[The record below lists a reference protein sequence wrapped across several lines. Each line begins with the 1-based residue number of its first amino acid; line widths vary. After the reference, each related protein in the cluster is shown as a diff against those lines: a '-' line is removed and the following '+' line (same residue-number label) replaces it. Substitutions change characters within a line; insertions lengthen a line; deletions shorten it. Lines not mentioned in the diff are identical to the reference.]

1 MKPFGHLAVPF
12 LTICAAF
19 VFTSL
24 AAAAASEPQ
33 LVRVSY
39 MQGDV
44 RFSLGDG
51 ARPDL
56 KKPWQQADVNLP
68 IEKGFALATGA
79 DGRAVIEFESGS
91 MIYLAEN
98 SVLLFERMTEANGVP
113 TTEVELVSG
122 TLTTAVQT
130 VPKEV
135 FSVDLPRGEY
145 QVTYPEQSYV
155 RIDSYLDGSVFT
167 PQAESGLEFAQDG
180 VPTVHLGKGQT
191 LTYDGD
197 KLVRANLYVQPKPPT
212 EWDRWVEARYQA
224 RADAMQAALKAS
236 GLKTPIP
243 GLTDM
248 YASGTFSAC
257 APYGMCWEPSEEAM
271 APSATAEQALAHI
284 ASVLTSSEQ
293 ASLEQ
298 VAAGPAAPQST
309 AVQSATAQASGANG
323 SASRTPFVPTPVSFQ
338 SLVAECPFP
347 SWYTKNVLASTPEEY
362 SALSA
367 EAYAWQLRQSWSWP
381 VCHYARW
388 IYRNHRYHVV
398 VRPRRPHHPVHWVRV
413 GKQTGFVPAHPGD
426 QKDKPPVNLKHGV
439 FTVAPGA
446 GGGRVERINYNAA
459 ERIEPL
465 AAAPKEFRA
474 APYPEYARAEPPR
487 IEGRLLGDATEH
499 TKMSEAKSGD
509 TKRNENKITYDYGRG
524 RFMRAGSEV
533 GGYTTKPVVVGSLSS
548 RGGFSGSGD
557 RGGAGRPVGGG
568 GERGGSGGGSS
579 GGRSGGSSG
588 SSGSGGGSR
597 GGGGGSSSGGGG
609 GSSGGSSGGGGHPR

>member
-1 MKPFGHLAVPF
+1 MKPFGRLVVPF
-12 LTICAAF
+12 LTFCAAF
-19 VFTSL
+19 VFTPV
-24 AAAAASEPQ
+24 AAPAASSEPQ

-44 RFSLGDG
+44 RFNSGDG

-98 SVLLFERMTEANGVP
+98 SVLLFERITEANGVP

-135 FSVDLPRGEY
+135 FSVDLPMGEY

-155 RIDSYLDGSVFT
+155 RIDSYLDGSAFT
-167 PQAESGLEFAQDG
+167 PQADSGLAFAQDG
-180 VPTVHLGKGQT
+180 EVYPHLAKGQT
-191 LTYDGD
+191 LTFEGDQPISDGIGQSN
-197 KLVRANLYVQPKPPT
+197 APS
-212 EWDRWVEARYQA
+212 EWDHWVAARYQA
-224 RADAMQAALKAS
+224 RAEAMPAALKAS

-257 APYGMCWEPSEEAM
+257 APYGMCWEPSEKAM
-271 APSATAEQALAHI
+271 TQPGASQLTPVDAGSVQAALQQDLSLQSATHP
-284 ASVLTSSEQ
+284 S
-293 ASLEQ
+293 
-298 VAAGPAAPQST
+298 APQST
-309 AVQSATAQASGANG
+309 TAQASGANG
-323 SASRTPFVPTPVSFQ
+323 NASGTPFVPTLVSFQ

-347 SWYTKNVLASTPEEY
+347 SWYTKNVLATTPEEY

-367 EAYAWQLRQSWSWP
+367 EAYGWQLRQRWSWP

-426 QKDKPPVNLKHGV
+426 QKDKPPVNLKHGI

-446 GGGRVERINYNAA
+446 GGGRLERINYNAA
-459 ERIEPL
+459 EKIEPL

-474 APYPEYARAEPPR
+474 PTYPEYAKAEPPH

-499 TKMSEAKSGD
+499 TKLNDAKSSEAKSGD
-509 TKRNENKITYDYGRG
+509 AKRNENRITYDYGRG

-533 GGYTTKPVVVGSLSS
+533 GGNTTKPVVVGSLSS

-557 RGGAGRPVGGG
+557 RGGAGRSVGGG

-579 GGRSGGSSG
+579 GDRSSG
-588 SSGSGGGSR
+588 SSGLKR
-597 GGGGGSSSGGGG
+597 GRVARWRRGKFGWRRRR
-609 GSSGGSSGGGGHPR
+609 SSGGSSGGGGHPR